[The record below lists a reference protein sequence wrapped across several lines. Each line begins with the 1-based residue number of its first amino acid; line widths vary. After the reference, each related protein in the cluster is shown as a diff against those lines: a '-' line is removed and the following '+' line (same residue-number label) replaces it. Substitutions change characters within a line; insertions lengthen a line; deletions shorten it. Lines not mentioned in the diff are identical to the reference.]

1 MKLKPRIHTLEG
13 RLIVLVDIEE
23 VIRIICGADDPKK
36 ELMTHFGLS
45 DTQAE
50 DILEI
55 KLRQLA
61 SLDEVKLRKELEKL
75 RNEAERLRGLLTD
88 EKKLRR
94 EVTKEIR
101 QDIDTYG
108 DRKTHTH

>member
-1 MKLKPRIHTLEG
+1 MRARSQTSLDEAEARIHTLEG

-23 VIRIICGADDPKK
+23 VIRIIRGADDPKK

-45 DTQAE
+45 DSQAE

-75 RNEAERLRGLLTD
+75 RNEAERLRWLA
-88 EKKLRR
+88 
-94 EVTKEIR
+94 
-101 QDIDTYG
+101 
-108 DRKTHTH
+108 DR